1 MLRNYEQGEWKMN
14 KDELNLG
21 SFGQKLIIT
30 GLARLVEEKGYT
42 PHEAFDC
49 WKRLKEIRSMLFLE
63 IPKEW
68 RENTKP

>member
-1 MLRNYEQGEWKMN
+1 MNKGEWKMN

-49 WKRLKEIRSMLFLE
+49 WKRLKEIRSMLF
-63 IPKEW
+63 
-68 RENTKP
+68 